1 MRLQVVC
8 GGHSLRLSAVQY
20 GDVGFSH
27 SLHNLY
33 AHDYDVERSML
44 ENFTHYTSINSQPS
58 FDSISTAG
66 QHNVAM
72 DIRSDASALSSY
84 LYYVIIFVLC
94 VGGYKACRAGK
105 EIGRGQAPRQIH
117 TIHQQ
122 RYQVHEP
129 LRYRAKPN
137 ASDNP

>member
-8 GGHSLRLSAVQY
+8 GGHSLRFSAVHY

-33 AHDYDVERSML
+33 AHDYDVERPML

-72 DIRSDASALSSY
+72 DIRSDAMDSVDFHNAESATSQVNDED
-84 LYYVIIFVLC
+84 YVYVNIPANIT
-94 VGGYKACRAGK
+94 KDA
-105 EIGRGQAPRQIH
+105 
-117 TIHQQ
+117 
-122 RYQVHEP
+122 
-129 LRYRAKPN
+129 
-137 ASDNP
+137 